1 MMARNFGAVL
11 THRLAELYSKLLPI
25 PCFLCGEFSQQAAL
39 CKACTDDLPWLGQ
52 CCQQCAIPL
61 NETGIC
67 GQCLQQPPPQQS
79 CFALFRYETPIN
91 HCIVAFKFH
100 QQLVFTKLFA
110 KLLADKLRQRGHA
123 LPDILIPIPL
133 HPSRLRGR
141 GYNQSAQLADA
152 LARQLGIKV
161 DKTSLIRQRNTTP
174 QTGMSGKQRKRNV
187 KRAFTLRKTLPYKR
201 VALIDDVYTTGHT
214 VAEASRCLQQN
225 GVETVEVWTIAR
237 AIRHY

>member
-1 MMARNFGAVL
+1 MMARNFSAVL

-25 PCFLCGEFSQQAAL
+25 PCFLCGEFSQHDAL
-39 CKACTDDLPWLGQ
+39 CKACINGLPWLGH
-52 CCQQCAIPL
+52 CCQQCALPL
-61 NETGIC
+61 NEAGIC
-67 GQCLQQPPPQQS
+67 GQCLQQPPPQQLS
-79 CFALFRYETPIN
+79 LALFRYETPVN
-91 HCIVAFKFH
+91 HCIAAFKFH
-100 QQLVFTKLFA
+100 QQLVFSQLFA
-110 KLLADKLRQRGHA
+110 RLLVDKLRQRSIA

-133 HPSRLRGR
+133 HPRRLRGR
-141 GYNQSAQLADA
+141 GYNQSAQLADM
-152 LARQLGIKV
+152 LARQLKIKV

-187 KRAFTLRKTLPYKR
+187 KRAFTLSRTLPYKR